1 MIRKFKFFSEF
12 LTNTQLK
19 QWIEPFPKR
28 IS

>member
-1 MIRKFKFFSEF
+1 MIRKCMFLSEF
-12 LTNTQLK
+12 FTNMQLK